1 MVQLSI
7 LSCESAGTLI
17 VARRFPFAIGRGAE
31 SQLQLEAP
39 GIWEKHLTLT
49 FDPSQGIVAEVQGEA
64 MAAIGDEPFRRQ
76 ALRNGDVIEI
86 GSLKLRFSL
95 SATVQRSFLLREWLT
110 WLALG
115 GLVGG
120 QGWLIW
126 WLRDAF

>member
-1 MVQLSI
+1 MAEIQ
-7 LSCESAGTLI
+7 
-17 VARRFPFAIGRGAE
+17 GAA
-31 SQLQLEAP
+31 L
-39 GIWEKHLTLT
+39 
-49 FDPSQGIVAEVQGEA
+49 
-64 MAAIGDEPFRRQ
+64 AAIGGESFQRK

-86 GSLKLRFSL
+86 GFLKLGFSL